1 MVEFMERPSG
11 RTKRAPVALGSQER
25 VRNSPRAML
34 WNPVAIRS
42 QGTTAEPDRV
52 ADPGPRGPELGSP
65 LGPRHPTL
73 TAVGM
78 GSRRSGGRL
87 IPHQQGAPG
96 TVRLGAVSQP
106 LGRVPFPQ
114 LLWDLVWGRSVVSK
128 PPPDPVNLGRF
139 QWSRCPTAR
148 ASQPSRIHMVRMLT
162 NCRLECG
169 TTTSSRLWMLV
180 LQR

>member
-1 MVEFMERPSG
+1 M
-11 RTKRAPVALGSQER
+11 ALGSQER

-52 ADPGPRGPELGSP
+52 ADLGPRGLELGSP

-87 IPHQQGAPG
+87 TPQHKRAPG
-96 TVRLGAVSQP
+96 TVRLGVVFWP
-106 LGRVPFPQ
+106 LGRASPPQ
-114 LLWDLVWGRSVVSK
+114 LLWDLVWGRILVSK
-128 PPPDPVNLGRF
+128 PDPEPVILGRF
-139 QWSRCPTAR
+139 QRSTCPRSR
-148 ASQPSRIHMVRMLT
+148 ASQPSRIHMLTILT

-169 TTTSSRLWMLV
+169 T
-180 LQR
+180 

>member
-1 MVEFMERPSG
+1 M
-11 RTKRAPVALGSQER
+11 ALGSQER

-87 IPHQQGAPG
+87 IPQHKRAPG
-96 TVRLGAVSQP
+96 TVRLGVVYWP
-106 LGRVPFPQ
+106 LGRASPPQ
-114 LLWDLVWGRSVVSK
+114 LLWDLVWGRTVVNK

-139 QWSRCPTAR
+139 QWSRCPT
-148 ASQPSRIHMVRMLT
+148 V
-162 NCRLECG
+162 
-169 TTTSSRLWMLV
+169 
-180 LQR
+180 